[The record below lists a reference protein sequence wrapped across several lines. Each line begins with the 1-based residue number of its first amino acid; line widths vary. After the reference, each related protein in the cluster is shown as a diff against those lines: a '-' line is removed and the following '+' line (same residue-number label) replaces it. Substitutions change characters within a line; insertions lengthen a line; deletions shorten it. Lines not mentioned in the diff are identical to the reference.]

1 MVRKNISIFI
11 YSDKDKK
18 ISYKWSKLQTL
29 LHINIPLIG
38 SQEIKVQGE
47 IIVRIPRPMFVYMIC
62 FDGDENVCNT
72 TNWVDTE
79 YEGDFLGIS
88 HPYNAS
94 MGWVAEFPSQRIY
107 RKILPAGR
115 YIFDARKAA
124 YLFQDDSGTSFYL
137 RKSRYVYFIFKD
149 I

>member
-1 MVRKNISIFI
+1 MVRRNISIFI

-38 SQEIKVQGE
+38 SQEILTQGDNV
-47 IIVRIPRPMFVYMIC
+47 VRTPRPMFVYMIC

-79 YEGDFLGIS
+79 HEVDLLDIS

-94 MGWVAEFPSQRIY
+94 MFWVAEFPSQKIY

-115 YIFDARKAA
+115 YIFDVHKAA
-124 YLFQDDSGTSFYL
+124 YLFQDDSGTFFNL
-137 RKSRYVYFIFKD
+137 MKSRYV
-149 I
+149 